1 MSIVT
6 PAHGR
11 PGATTGGRR
20 RRPTGAPPPLPRQIG
35 ASGRVFIAGAVVMTV
50 WVVLFAVAGWAREL
64 TEQVDAAVLRGFARI
79 RADWAVTAA
88 RGIDR
93 MATGWTLSAIGFAL
107 LVATMVFRRWRH
119 VFAFLG
125 SVLVLELAGLV
136 LTELLHRPRPFDV
149 TAAGRW
155 RGYSMPSVT
164 VAIVALVVVGILS
177 MLVVPGR
184 PRSIGAVIGGVVIGL
199 VIASRLLLGIDHPFD
214 ILVALAFGVA
224 VPLMAFRWFTPNS
237 VVPVRYSRGKT
248 AHLDVTGRRGEAIRR
263 AVEEQIGVSLTE
275 VKPFGLAGSGGS
287 TPLRLTTVDGRQLFG
302 KLYAMN
308 HVRSDRW
315 YKLGRTVLYG
325 RLEDEAP
332 FKSVRRLVQQEDY
345 TLRLMRDAGVPTA
358 EPMGIVELTPER
370 EYMLVTSFLDG
381 AVELGDAEVDDT
393 IIDEGLQ
400 IVRRM
405 WDTGLAHRDIK
416 PANLLVRDGHLSV
429 IDVAFA
435 QVRPSPWREAVD
447 LANMML
453 VLAVRTDAERVYDR
467 ALLVFTPDEIAEAF
481 AATSGIAS
489 PTQLRSAVKQDG
501 RDLVAEFRALAP
513 PRPKISLQRWSVR
526 RVLLAVAVFGVLV
539 LFAIGVY
546 SMFTPARLPV
556 SGQPECATSDVVV
569 LMAQAVPTATE
580 IPCLQAEP
588 AGLSDA
594 DVLVDRGD
602 ARFTMTDR
610 DGRQAVAVHL
620 RDPARCIPGTTERVE
635 GVGEEVRLVRTIGT
649 AGSCTAYELVA
660 ADREEVAELEDA
672 LGTISRRELVAAV
685 SHDTHGLV
693 LCGVGAPPCV
703 GATD

>member
-1 MSIVT
+1 M
-6 PAHGR
+6 
-11 PGATTGGRR
+11 
-20 RRPTGAPPPLPRQIG
+20 
-35 ASGRVFIAGAVVMTV
+35 
-50 WVVLFAVAGWAREL
+50 
-64 TEQVDAAVLRGFARI
+64 
-79 RADWAVTAA
+79 
-88 RGIDR
+88 
-93 MATGWTLSAIGFAL
+93 
-107 LVATMVFRRWRH
+107 
-119 VFAFLG
+119 
-125 SVLVLELAGLV
+125 
-136 LTELLHRPRPFDV
+136 
-149 TAAGRW
+149 
-155 RGYSMPSVT
+155 
-164 VAIVALVVVGILS
+164 
-177 MLVVPGR
+177 
-184 PRSIGAVIGGVVIGL
+184 
-199 VIASRLLLGIDHPFD
+199 
-214 ILVALAFGVA
+214 
-224 VPLMAFRWFTPNS
+224 
-237 VVPVRYSRGKT
+237 PVRYSRGKT

-263 AVEEQIGVSLTE
+263 AVEEQLGVGIAE
-275 VKPFGLAGSGGS
+275 VKPFGLSGSGGS

-345 TLRLMRDAGVPTA
+345 TLRLMRDAGIPTA

-416 PANLLVRDGHLSV
+416 PANLLVRDGHLAV

-453 VLAVRTDAERVYDR
+453 VLAVRTDAQRVYDR

-489 PTQLRSAVKQDG
+489 PTQLRSAAEAG
-501 RDLVAEFRALAP
+501 R
-513 PRPKISLQRWSVR
+513 PRPRR
-526 RVLLAVAVFGVLV
+526 RVPGPGAAPAEDLAAALERAPGP
-539 LFAIGVY
+539 ARR
-546 SMFTPARLPV
+546 SACSSSSCSSRSASTRMFTPARLPV
-556 SGQPECATSDVVV
+556 SGQPECDTSDVVV
-569 LMAQAVPTATE
+569 LMAQAVPTAAE

-602 ARFTMTDR
+602 ARFTMTDNEGREAVVRPPARPVPLHPGHHRAHRPRRRGGAARAHDR
-610 DGRQAVAVHL
+610 DRRQLHHL
-620 RDPARCIPGTTERVE
+620 RARGRRPR
-635 GVGEEVRLVRTIGT
+635 
-649 AGSCTAYELVA
+649 ELT
-660 ADREEVAELEDA
+660 ELEEA
-672 LGTISRRELVAAV
+672 LGTISRRELVDGRQRRHRRARAV
-685 SHDTHGLV
+685 RRRRPAVRRRHER
-693 LCGVGAPPCV
+693 
-703 GATD
+703 

>member
-6 PAHGR
+6 PAQGR
-11 PGATTGGRR
+11 PAATTGRR

-35 ASGRVFIAGAVVMTV
+35 SSGRVFIAGAVVMTV
-50 WVVLFAVAGWAREL
+50 WVVLFAVTGWASEL
-64 TEQVDAAVLRGFARI
+64 TEQADAAVLRGFARV
-79 RADWAVTAA
+79 RADWAVTVA

-93 MATGWTLSAIGFAL
+93 MATGWTLSVIAFAL
-107 LVATMVFRRWRH
+107 LIATMVLRRWRH

-125 SVLVLELAGLV
+125 SLLVLELAGVV

-164 VAIVALVVVGILS
+164 VAVVAFVLVGILS

-184 PRSIGAVIGGVVIGL
+184 PRSIGAVIGGVAVALVIG
-199 VIASRLLLGIDHPFD
+199 SRLLLGIDHPFD
-214 ILVALAFGVA
+214 VLVALAFGVA
-224 VPLMAFRWFTPNS
+224 VPLLAFRWFTPNS
-237 VVPVRYSRGKT
+237 VVPVQYRRGKT
-248 AHLDVTGRRGEAIRR
+248 AHLDVTGRRGEAIRH
-263 AVEEQIGVSLTE
+263 AVQEQLGVGIAE
-275 VKPFGLAGSGGS
+275 VAPFGLSGSGGS
-287 TPLRLTTVDGRQLFG
+287 TPLRLTTVDGRKLFG

-308 HVRSDRW
+308 HVRADRW

-332 FKSVRRLVQQEDY
+332 FQSVRRLVQQEDY
-345 TLRLMRDAGVPTA
+345 TLRLMRDAGIPTA

-370 EYMLVTSFLDG
+370 EYMLVASFIDG
-381 AVELGDAEVDDT
+381 AVELGDAEIDDT

-416 PANLLVRDGHLSV
+416 PANLLVRDGHLAV

-453 VLAVRTDAERVYDR
+453 VLAVRTDARRVYDR
-467 ALLVFTPDEIAEAF
+467 AVLVFTPDEIAEAF

-489 PTQLRSAVKQDG
+489 PTQLRSALKQDG

-513 PRPKISLQRWSVR
+513 ARTRISLQRWSVR
-526 RVLLAVAVFGVLV
+526 RVLLAGAVLAVIA
-539 LFAIGVY
+539 LFAVGVY

-556 SGQPECATSDVVV
+556 AGQPECGASDVVV
-569 LMAQAVPTATE
+569 LMAQAVPTASE
-580 IPCLQAEP
+580 IPCLEAEP
-588 AGLSDA
+588 ASVSDA

-602 ARFTMTDR
+602 ARFTMTDNH
-610 DGRQAVAVHL
+610 GRQAVSVHL
-620 RDPARCIPGTTERVE
+620 RNPSRCTVGTTERVDR
-635 GVGEEVRLVRTIGT
+635 VGGAARLVRTVGT
-649 AGSCTAYELVA
+649 AGSCTTYELVA
-660 ADREEVAELEDA
+660 DDPVKLDALDEA

-685 SHDTHGLV
+685 SDDTDGLV
-693 LCGVGAPPCV
+693 LCGVDAPPCV
-703 GATD
+703 GEVD